1 MIILQLFEILINQ
14 FEVISCFITYSEI
27 LEFHP
32 SIRSLL
38 GISSFLE
45 MYLILKVLFSEK
57 YNAESSL
64 FQNIPEE
71 SNEIF
76 ADDNPSVEKLLIVV
90 SFADVFTIGSI
101 DLRFEEFVCNTPIVK
116 LADEPSGSI
125 VTDSLDIS

>member
-1 MIILQLFEILINQ
+1 LKLFHA
-14 FEVISCFITYSEI
+14 CFITYSEI

-32 SIRSLL
+32 SMRSLL
-38 GISSFLE
+38 GISSVFE

-57 YNAESSL
+57 YNAESSV

-76 ADDNPSVEKLLIVV
+76 ADDNPLVEKLLIVV
-90 SFADVFTIGSI
+90 FFADVLIIGSI
-101 DLRFEEFVCNTPIVK
+101 DLRFEEFVCKTPMVK
-116 LADEPSGSI
+116 LADEPSDSI